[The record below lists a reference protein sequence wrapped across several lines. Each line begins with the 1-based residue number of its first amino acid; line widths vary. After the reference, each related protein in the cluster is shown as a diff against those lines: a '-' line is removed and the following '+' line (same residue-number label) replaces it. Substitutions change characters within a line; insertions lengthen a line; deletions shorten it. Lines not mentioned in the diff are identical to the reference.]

1 MALGEHIRAR
11 RQERGLT
18 AAALARSA
26 RISRAHLS
34 EIERGHVANPSSAVL
49 LRLAEALETTTA
61 SLLGVTEA
69 TQGDSLPQSLLEYA
83 QLARISPEDLAM
95 LAGIRYRG
103 TQPARIDDW
112 RYLHESI
119 KRSMSHLAPDL
130 AASRADPEDDI
141 PPGTGTATPQ

>member
-18 AAALARSA
+18 AAALARMA

-49 LRLAEALETTTA
+49 QRLAESLETTTA

-69 TQGDSLPQSLLEYA
+69 TRGDNLPRSLLEYA
-83 QLARISPEDLAM
+83 RLARIPPEDLAM

-119 KRSMSHLAPDL
+119 RRSMTHLRTDSASGDTNGDD
-130 AASRADPEDDI
+130 AAEPVGPE
-141 PPGTGTATPQ
+141 